1 MIPKKRKM
9 KKVNYYY
16 LFAGFLAILFTITH
30 EFNGQHTTIPTLYS
44 GELDINTITTF
55 KYIWHIITAEN
66 FIFGI
71 TFTIMAFYKES
82 RDVRITAWLICAILV
97 TRLFVIAGTTLMI
110 NERQLINLVIDVIA
124 IIVYTIIIF
133 LGTRIKK

>member
-1 MIPKKRKM
+1 M

-16 LFAGFLAILFTITH
+16 LIAGFLAIIFSITH
-30 EFNGQHTTIPTLYS
+30 ELNGQHSAIPALYS
-44 GELDINTITTF
+44 GKLDINTVTTF

-71 TFTIMAFYKES
+71 ALIIMAFYKEI
-82 RDVRITAWLICAILV
+82 RNVRFTAWLICTILV

-110 NERQLINLVIDVIA
+110 NEGQLIDVIT
-124 IIVYTIIIF
+124 ITVYTIIIL
-133 LGTRIKK
+133 LGTRVRK